1 MKENTG
7 EIDSKNVVKNRELL
21 YRMIISQLYYDG
33 FQPIAATLSAAVH
46 ADPPCPPSDRLLNL
60 MMVGLQHEPDRK
72 DRLAA
77 SSGAEHLLGTTG
89 FDVQH
94 VKGADNLVADAF
106 SRVESVSAQDL
117 LKSLAQSQ
125 ASDEELISLQDSTSL
140 RLTRVPVPGTNFEL
154 VCDESTGK
162 PRPFVTAQF
171 RKSIFESLH
180 NLSHP
185 GVSATSR
192 LIAERFVWPSM
203 RKDCR
208 NWTRACT
215 ECQRSKVTRH
225 TASPLA
231 TFSQP
236 SERFSTIHLDI
247 IGQLPYSNGQSYCLT
262 VIDRFSRWPE
272 VFPMPNI
279 TAETC
284 TATFISGW
292 LARFGC
298 PRVIITD
305 RGSQFS
311 SHLFQKIVELTGAEH
326 RMTTSYHPQCN
337 GMVER
342 LHRQLKAAIM
352 CHANP
357 QWTEGGGVASQGV
370 HFT

>member
-154 VCDESTGK
+154 
-162 PRPFVTAQF
+162 
-171 RKSIFESLH
+171 
-180 NLSHP
+180 
-185 GVSATSR
+185 
-192 LIAERFVWPSM
+192 
-203 RKDCR
+203 
-208 NWTRACT
+208 
-215 ECQRSKVTRH
+215 
-225 TASPLA
+225 
-231 TFSQP
+231 
-236 SERFSTIHLDI
+236 
-247 IGQLPYSNGQSYCLT
+247 
-262 VIDRFSRWPE
+262 
-272 VFPMPNI
+272 
-279 TAETC
+279 
-284 TATFISGW
+284 
-292 LARFGC
+292 
-298 PRVIITD
+298 
-305 RGSQFS
+305 
-311 SHLFQKIVELTGAEH
+311 KIVELTGAEH

-357 QWTEGGGVASQGV
+357 QWTEVLPFVLLGIRSSWKEDLGASCADLVYGEPLRLPGEFFNPTKDQCFDPTYFADRLRTHMAKLSPCPASRHGNKIFYV
-370 HFT
+370 PKDLSTADFVFLRRGTIKKALQQPYMGPFKVLERSEKYFKIESKGKPISVTIDRLKPAFVLQPDQPELLSPAVTTRSGRRVRFTVPFQCK